1 MPIFNIKDEETGMQI
16 SISGDNAPQEADI
29 PQLFSAA
36 RQNAQKQLSE
46 GSYKKDAEF
55 QKRSKSDQQES
66 IKKLS
71 ASALG
76 MSADDIDIH
85 SGSSFKER
93 LVLGNLPDEP
103 SRLQY
108 MEKKYGNE
116 NVEML
121 DVGGTP
127 KMVRLVIV
135 RLPFPTTLSKVTSKL
150 FTVKVDSL
158 TKDRVFTTPAFSLFI
173 KYIFYSNSSSLGG
186 VGIISGF
193 AA

>member
-16 SISGDNAPQEADI
+16 SISGDNAPQEADM

-93 LVLGNLPDEP
+93 LVDSG
-103 SRLQY
+103 
-108 MEKKYGNE
+108 
-116 NVEML
+116 
-121 DVGGTP
+121 
-127 KMVRLVIV
+127 
-135 RLPFPTTLSKVTSKL
+135 VTATSC
-150 FTVKVDSL
+150 
-158 TKDRVFTTPAFSLFI
+158 
-173 KYIFYSNSSSLGG
+173 
-186 VGIISGF
+186 